1 MATDGVSQAATNK
14 NYNRKQ
20 HRNRWD
26 IVKKEWHIW
35 DELVRGE
42 IRLGWNVERQ
52 TIEVTNEWREKH
64 LEAAKFWIKGLN
76 HAFMLDEL
84 FHDITTTGERAW
96 APTSGVT
103 PPLYNHSSFENII
116 EDDIAPVDS
125 ANFEQVNHDEI
136 GYTDRLEKIP
146 PIRKQLKKANKKRSI
161 ASKLTKQLDELCE
174 AIKNKDSYI
183 RTDPPDCSV
192 QEVDKVDTL
201 PGCQPMSPL
210 FKLDIRLFTKKEN
223 KETFVT

>member
-1 MATDGVSQAATNK
+1 NFTAATNK

-64 LEAAKFWIKGLN
+64 LEATKFRIKGLN

-116 EDDIAPVDS
+116 EDDIVLVDS

-136 GYTDRLEKIP
+136 GYSDRLEKIP
-146 PIRKQLKKANKKRSI
+146 PRRKQLKKANKKRSI

-174 AIKNKDSYI
+174 VVKNNTTRKMAF
-183 RTDPPDCSV
+183 TDFRIVS
-192 QEVDKVDTL
+192 EITFTDT
-201 PGCQPMSPL
+201 C
-210 FKLDIRLFTKKEN
+210 
-223 KETFVT
+223 